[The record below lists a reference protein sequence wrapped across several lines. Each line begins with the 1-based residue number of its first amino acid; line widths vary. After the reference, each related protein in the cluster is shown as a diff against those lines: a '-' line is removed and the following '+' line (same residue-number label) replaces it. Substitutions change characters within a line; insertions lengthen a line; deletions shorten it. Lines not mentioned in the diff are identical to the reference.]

1 MNAASFGFC
10 ERALRIEWRKCS
22 IRESRTHC
30 VPKFARKYFDE
41 ISLRACAKYFFESSF
56 ARRIDPCEV
65 RVKGFERR
73 DDLVARRHLAG
84 GGRCMRP
91 INLSSPKCKIRERT
105 ILV

>member
-41 ISLRACAKYFFESSF
+41 ISSRAAANGFFE
-56 ARRIDPCEV
+56 
-65 RVKGFERR
+65 KTFERQR
-73 DDLVARRHLAG
+73 STFLRKSAAGHHLAARFLARTTG
-84 GGRCMRP
+84 
-91 INLSSPKCKIRERT
+91 ILSSQRPAI
-105 ILV
+105 